1 MTQTKLSLE
10 DKVKPYLI
18 LAKATQA
25 QIVGM
30 QDVNTDVDVSEKEQ
44 LITKTL
50 QQMLFQITFDDFEVD
65 SSFLT
70 ELGFNVI
77 DFKELD
83 KKVQLKGLEN
93 SNLVDSL
100 RIKQLMQTALQN
112 EK

>member
-18 LAKATQA
+18 FAKMLQA

-30 QDVNTDVDVSEKEQ
+30 QDVNPDVDVSEKEQ

-50 QQMLFQITFDDFEVD
+50 QQMLFQVTFDDFEID
-65 SSFLT
+65 SNFLT
-70 ELGFNVI
+70 EVGFNVI

-83 KKVQLKGLEN
+83 KKVQLRNLEN
-93 SNLVDSL
+93 SNLVDTL
-100 RIKQLMQTALQN
+100 RIKQLA
-112 EK
+112 